1 MSGLV
6 NVEER
11 ETMVG
16 ELENL
21 TKDWKERKATSME
34 MRRASDNLS
43 LHRKRINKLV
53 EELSLAEAWDG
64 ELEAKRRRIEESLKP
79 PLLGLFDK
87 LEREDTVDDGLL
99 QEAVSSGEDK
109 VLKILEER
117 VGKVMQMNRSSLLQF
132 VDLLLRLRQ
141 VLNEEFMVRMEKVA
155 KVVIQEL
162 ARPDINW
169 YGLDTWE
176 AGVVKKITQRLEGV
190 PLFMA
195 RLTIQLLGNMTKKK
209 RVDVGVQTEENSG

>member
-21 TKDWKERKATSME
+21 TKEWKERKATSME

-87 LEREDTVDDGLL
+87 LEREDAVDDWLL

-117 VGKVMQMNRSSLLQF
+117 VGKVMQMKRSSLLQF

-141 VLNEEFMVRMEKVA
+141 VLNEEFMVRLEKVA
-155 KVVIQEL
+155 IQEL

-176 AGVVKKITQRLEGV
+176 AEVVKKITQKLEGV
-190 PLFMA
+190 PPFMA
-195 RLTIQLLGNMTKKK
+195 RLTIQLLGNMIKKK

>member
-21 TKDWKERKATSME
+21 TKEWKERKATSME

-87 LEREDTVDDGLL
+87 LEREDLVDDWLL

-117 VGKVMQMNRSSLLQF
+117 VGKVMQMKRSSLLQF

-141 VLNEEFMVRMEKVA
+141 VLNEEFMVRLEKVA
-155 KVVIQEL
+155 IQEL

-176 AGVVKKITQRLEGV
+176 AEVVKKITQKLEGV
-190 PLFMA
+190 PPFMA

>member
-21 TKDWKERKATSME
+21 TKEWKERKATSME

-109 VLKILEER
+109 LLKILEER
-117 VGKVMQMNRSSLLQF
+117 VGKVMQMKRSSLLHF

-141 VLNEEFMVRMEKVA
+141 VLNGEFVVRLEKVA

-176 AGVVKKITQRLEGV
+176 AEVVKKITQKLEGV
-190 PLFMA
+190 PPFMA
-195 RLTIQLLGNMTKKK
+195 RLTIQLLGKMTNKK

>member
-21 TKDWKERKATSME
+21 TKEWKERKATSME

-87 LEREDTVDDGLL
+87 LEREDTVDDWLL

-117 VGKVMQMNRSSLLQF
+117 VGKVMQMKRSSLLQF

-141 VLNEEFMVRMEKVA
+141 VLNEEFMARLEKVA

-176 AGVVKKITQRLEGV
+176 AEVVKTITQKLEGV
-190 PLFMA
+190 PPFMA
-195 RLTIQLLGNMTKKK
+195 RLTIQLLGNMIKKK
-209 RVDVGVQTEENSG
+209 RVDVGVQTGENCG

>member
-21 TKDWKERKATSME
+21 TKEWKERKATSME
-34 MRRASDNLS
+34 MRRASENLS

-87 LEREDTVDDGLL
+87 LEREDTVDDRLL

-117 VGKVMQMNRSSLLQF
+117 VGKVMQMKRSSLLQF

-141 VLNEEFMVRMEKVA
+141 VLNEFMVRLEKVA
-155 KVVIQEL
+155 IQEL

-176 AGVVKKITQRLEGV
+176 AEVVKKITQKLEGV

>member
-21 TKDWKERKATSME
+21 TKEWKERKATSME
-34 MRRASDNLS
+34 MRRASENLS

-117 VGKVMQMNRSSLLQF
+117 VGKVMQMKRSSLLQF

-141 VLNEEFMVRMEKVA
+141 VLNEEFMVRLEKVA
-155 KVVIQEL
+155 IQEL

-176 AGVVKKITQRLEGV
+176 AEVVKKITQKLEGV
-190 PLFMA
+190 PPFMA